1 MDVGGRWIRLAFI
14 SLFLYFE
21 RRIMTKTI
29 KRSYR
34 FRIYPN
40 PSQKE
45 LIEKTLGC
53 CRQVYNDFLSMCIE
67 SYNADKN
74 YSIKKYDLIKL
85 LPEYKET
92 FPYLKEVDS
101 IALQQT
107 VIHLY
112 DAYMNF
118 FKHNAEFPKFKKKKN
133 DYGYTTMNINN
144 SIRFVADDIQI
155 PKVGRVKIKLHRH
168 LPESFKFTMVSVSRL
183 GRHYY
188 VSLLGEEEYFDYGE
202 YIKESLDPNNSIGL
216 DFSMKH
222 LFVDSDGNHLDMPT
236 YYQDSLTKLA
246 KEQRKF
252 SHMKKDSSHYQK
264 QLLRIKN
271 LHEHIAN
278 QRKDFLHKVSR
289 KLANTYDYV
298 FVENL
303 DLKEMSER
311 RDKLKLGISIFDL
324 GYGTFLSYLKYKLE
338 WLNKKLVKI
347 DKYYPSSQLCS
358 GCGYRKTDLTLAQR
372 SWTCPECGSKHD
384 RDSNAA
390 INIKKEGIRMILNL
404 SN

>member
-1 MDVGGRWIRLAFI
+1 MDEGMKMHLAFI

-21 RRIMTKTI
+21 RISMI
-29 KRSYR
+29 KIVKRTYR

-53 CRQVYNDFLSMCIE
+53 SRQVYNDFLSMCIE
-67 SYNADKN
+67 SYSADKN

-118 FKHNAEFPKFKKKKN
+118 FRHNATFPKFKKKKN

-144 SIRFVADDIQI
+144 SIRFIEDDIQI
-155 PKVGRVKIKLHRH
+155 PKLGRIKVIRH
-168 LPESFKFTMVSVSRL
+168 CKLPESFKFTMVSVSRL

-216 DFSMKH
+216 DFSLSH
-222 LFVDSDGNHLDMPT
+222 LFVDSNGSHLDMPT

-246 KEQRKF
+246 KEQRKL

-264 QLLRIKN
+264 QLMRIKN

-289 KLANTYDYV
+289 KLANEYDYV

-324 GYGTFLSYLKYKLE
+324 GYGTFLNYLSYKLK
-338 WLNKKLVKI
+338 WLNKKLIKV
-347 DKYYPSSQLCS
+347 DRYFPSSQLCS
-358 GCGYRKTDLTLAQR
+358 ACDYRKSDLTLNQR
-372 SWTCPECGSKHD
+372 SWVCPICGFKHD
-384 RDSNAA
+384 RDYNAA
-390 INIKKEGIRMILNL
+390 INIKKEGIRMILNP

>member
-1 MDVGGRWIRLAFI
+1 MHLAFI

-29 KRSYR
+29 KRTYR

-67 SYNADKN
+67 SYSADKN

-118 FKHNAEFPKFKKKKN
+118 FRHNAEFPKFKKKRD
-133 DYGYTTMNINN
+133 DYGYTTMNIKNF
-144 SIRFVADDIQI
+144 IRFVADDIQI
-155 PKVGRVKIKLHRH
+155 PKVGRVKIKLHRK
-168 LPESFKFTMVSVSRL
+168 LPESFKFTMVSVSRS
-183 GRHYY
+183 GKYYY

-216 DFSMKH
+216 DFSLSH
-222 LFVDSDGNHLDMPT
+222 LFVDSNGNHLDMPT
-236 YYQDSLTKLA
+236 YYQNSLTKLA
-246 KEQRKF
+246 KEQRKL
-252 SHMKKDSSHYQK
+252 SHMKKDSTHYQK
-264 QLLRIKN
+264 QLSRVKN

-303 DLKEMSER
+303 DLQDMSKR
-311 RDKLKLGISIFDL
+311 KDKLKLGISIFDL
-324 GYGTFLSYLKYKLE
+324 GYWTFLSYLKYKLE
-338 WLNKKLVKI
+338 WLNKKLVKV
-347 DKYYPSSQLCS
+347 DRYFPSSQLCS
-358 GCGYRKTDLTLAQR
+358 CCNYRKTDLTLNQR
-372 SWTCPECGSKHD
+372 SWVCPICGFKHD
-384 RDSNAA
+384 RDLNAA
-390 INIKKEGIRMILNL
+390 INIKKEGIRIILNP

>member
-1 MDVGGRWIRLAFI
+1 MI
-14 SLFLYFE
+14 
-21 RRIMTKTI
+21 KTV
-29 KRSYR
+29 KRTYR

-53 CRQVYNDFLSMCIE
+53 SRQVYNDFLSMCIE
-67 SYNADKN
+67 SYEVDHNRIVN
-74 YSIKKYDLIKL
+74 KYDLIKL
-85 LPEYKET
+85 LPEYKKT
-92 FPYLKEVDS
+92 FPYLREVDS

-118 FKHNAEFPKFKKKKN
+118 FRHNAEFPKFKKKKN
-133 DYGYTTMNINN
+133 DYGYTTMNTN
-144 SIRFVADDIQI
+144 SSIHFIEDDIQI
-155 PKVGRVKIKLHRH
+155 PKLGRVRVKLHRY
-168 LPESFKFTMVSVSRL
+168 LPESFKFTMVSISRK
-183 GRHYY
+183 GKYYY

-216 DFSMKH
+216 DFSLSH
-222 LFVDSDGNHLDMPT
+222 LFVDSNGSHLDMPT

-246 KEQRKF
+246 KEQRKL

-264 QLLRIKN
+264 QLMRINN

-278 QRKDFLHKVSR
+278 QRKDFLHKASR
-289 KLANTYDYV
+289 KLANDYDYV

-324 GYGTFLSYLKYKLE
+324 GYGTFLNYLSYKLK
-338 WLNKKLVKI
+338 WLNKKLIKVNR
-347 DKYYPSSQLCS
+347 YFPSSHLCS
-358 GCGYRKTDLTLAQR
+358 ACNYRKSDLTLNQR
-372 SWTCPECGSKHD
+372 SWVCPICGFKHD
-384 RDSNAA
+384 RDYNAA
-390 INIKKEGIRMILNL
+390 INIKKEGIRMILNP

>member
-1 MDVGGRWIRLAFI
+1 MKMHLAFI

-21 RRIMTKTI
+21 RHIMTKTI
-29 KRSYR
+29 KRTYR

-67 SYNADKN
+67 SYKADKN
-74 YSIKKYDLIKL
+74 ITINKYDLIKL

-107 VIHLY
+107 VAHLF

-118 FKHNAEFPKFKKKKN
+118 FRHNAAFPKFKKKKN

-144 SIRFVADDIQI
+144 SIRFIEDDIQI
-155 PKVGRVKIKLHRH
+155 PKLGRIKVIRHRK

-246 KEQRKF
+246 KDQRKL
-252 SHMKKDSSHYQK
+252 SHMKKDSTHYQK
-264 QLLRIKN
+264 QLMRIKN

-298 FVENL
+298 FVEKL
-303 DLKEMSER
+303 DLQEMSER
-311 RDKLKLGISIFDL
+311 SDKLKLGISVFDL
-324 GYGTFLSYLKYKLE
+324 GYGTFLNYLKYKLE
-338 WLNKKLVKI
+338 WLNKKLVKV
-347 DKYYPSSQLCS
+347 DRYFPSSQLCS
-358 GCGYRKTDLTLAQR
+358 ACNYRKSSLTLNQR
-372 SWTCPECGSKHD
+372 SWTCPECKTKHD
-384 RDSNAA
+384 RDLNAA
-390 INIKKEGIRMILNL
+390 INIKKEGIRMVLNP

>member
-1 MDVGGRWIRLAFI
+1 MMHLAFI

-21 RRIMTKTI
+21 RISMIKTV

-34 FRIYPN
+34 YRIYPN
-40 PSQKE
+40 DSQKE

-67 SYNADKN
+67 SYKADKN
-74 YSIKKYDLIKL
+74 YLIKKYDLIKL

-118 FKHNAEFPKFKKKKN
+118 FRHNAEFPKLKKKKN
-133 DYGYTTMNINN
+133 DYGYTTMKNNYDNIH
-144 SIRFVADDIQI
+144 FVEDDIQI
-155 PKVGRVKIKLHRH
+155 PKLGRVKIKLHRR
-168 LPESFKFTMVSVSRL
+168 LPESFKFTMVSVSRK
-183 GRHYY
+183 GKYYY

-202 YIKESLDPNNSIGL
+202 YIKESLDSNNSIGL
-216 DFSMKH
+216 DFSLAH
-222 LFVDSDGNHLDMPT
+222 LFVDSNGNHLDMPT

-246 KEQRKF
+246 KEQRKL

-264 QLLRIKN
+264 QLMRVKN

-289 KLANTYDYV
+289 NLANTYDYV
-298 FVENL
+298 FVEDL
-303 DLKEMSER
+303 DLKEMSKGK
-311 RDKLKLGISIFDL
+311 DGLKFGITIFDL
-324 GYGTFLSYLKYKLE
+324 GYSTFLGYLKYKLE
-338 WLNKKLVKI
+338 WLNKKLVKV
-347 DKYYPSSQLCS
+347 DRYFPSSQLCS
-358 GCGYRKTDLTLAQR
+358 CCNYRKTDLTLNQR
-372 SWTCPECGSKHD
+372 SWVCPECRTKHN
-384 RDSNAA
+384 RDLNAA
-390 INIKKEGIRMILNL
+390 INIKKEGIRLVL
-404 SN
+404 SYSK